1 MSSINQTITTQ
12 LTKTTYLET
21 YPQNFEVKQV
31 LSDNANLVEVTY
43 EKIPEVIITESLPN
57 IIEVQQGLL
66 REQVGGDI
74 SEPIDTI
81 NRNVSGY
88 ISSIVRGIKTYI
100 YTRDS
105 NNVITGVEVN

>member
-1 MSSINQTITTQ
+1 MSSINEIITTQ

-21 YPQNFEVKQV
+21 YPQNFEIKQV

-43 EKIPEVIITESLPN
+43 EKIPEVITESLPN

-81 NRNVSGY
+81 NRNASGY
-88 ISSIVRGIKTYI
+88 ISSIVRGIKTYT